1 MASRPKSR
9 MRELVREGYEQA
21 NYEQAF
27 RLGGDLTPFEADI
40 FTQFTEPLPD
50 RARILDLGCG
60 PGIPYDLH
68 LSRMGHRV
76 TGVDFCKKHLARARE
91 LVPRADFVEG
101 DISDLPLPEA
111 AFDAVLSLYTV
122 FHLPRETHGR
132 QFQRIHRTLRP
143 GGICLL
149 TLGTSDSEYGEE
161 PDWLGARMAWSTYSP
176 PDYRAILSGC
186 GLSILKDWFEGHPG
200 DEEYHWWVLAEKTA
214 AGPDGPVSELT
225 PGSHST

>member
-1 MASRPKSR
+1 MASRPKNR
-9 MRELVREGYEQA
+9 MGELVREGYEQG

-68 LSRMGHRV
+68 LSRLGHKI
-76 TGVDFCKKHLARARE
+76 TGVDFCRKHLARACE
-91 LVPRADFVEG
+91 LVPKADFICG
-101 DISDLPLPEA
+101 DISGLPLPEA
-111 AFDAVLSLYTV
+111 AFNAVLSLYTV
-122 FHLPRETHGR
+122 FHLPRVTHAR
-132 QFQRIHRTLRP
+132 LFEKIYQTLRP

-176 PDYRAILSGC
+176 PDYRAILAGC
-186 GLSILKDWFEGHPG
+186 GLSIIVDRFEGHPG
-200 DEEYHWWVLAEKTA
+200 DEEYHWWVLAKKTA
-214 AGPDGPVSELT
+214 ACADGLASELT
-225 PGSHST
+225 PGDHSS